1 METAAKKRLFI
12 FRWID
17 NISYFFGA
25 LAAIFLMVTAAI
37 VVLEVFLRY
46 VFNSP
51 TIWVAETS
59 VYLTMAV
66 GLLAAAHTLKLDMH
80 FSIPHLTDRLSKANR
95 RRLKIVT
102 HLMGMA
108 YSIVFLVKGIQMAWF
123 SYDMEDI
130 STGLMETPLWL
141 PNMLIPIAGL
151 LLALQF
157 FSKLVEEIS
166 NRNPS

>member
-1 METAAKKRLFI
+1 METVTKNKFFI

-17 NISYFFGA
+17 TLCYLFGA
-25 LAAIFLMVTAAI
+25 LGAIFLMLTAFI
-37 VVLEVFLRY
+37 VVLEVFLRKF
-46 VFNSP
+46 FNAP

-59 VYLTMAV
+59 IYLTMAV
-66 GLLAAAHTLKLDMH
+66 GLLTAAHALKLDMH
-80 FSIPHLTDRLSKANR
+80 FSIPNLIDRLSTNNR

-108 YSIVFLVKGIQMAWF
+108 YSIVFLVKGVQMVKF
-123 SYDMEDI
+123 SYEMEDI
-130 STGLMETPLWL
+130 STGLMETPLWI

-157 FSKLVEEIS
+157 INKLAEAIS
-166 NRNPS
+166 NRNP

>member
-1 METAAKKRLFI
+1 METVTKKRFFI

-17 NISYFFGA
+17 SISYFFGA
-25 LAAIFLMVTAAI
+25 MAAVFLMLTAVI

-80 FSIPHLTDRLSKANR
+80 FSMPHLIDRLSVRNR

-108 YSIVFLVKGIQMAWF
+108 YSIVFLVKGIGMVWF
-123 SYDMEDI
+123 SYDLEDI
-130 STGLMETPLWL
+130 STGLMETPLWI

-151 LLALQF
+151 LLLLQF
-157 FSKLVEEIS
+157 FNKLVEEIS